1 MTMDYIE
8 ARAEYRRTAA
18 KKARQKQAA
27 KEKAERDEKR
37 AKLEAFR
44 LSLAGLTRRQR
55 QDAMRSFKDEM
66 RQIEEQQKVLKKQ
79 AKEYWRRE
87 RERQRI
93 EAGIQAER
101 HRVNRLVES
110 GAVGGMSE
118 QERREWIEQCR
129 QVNPIMFSILKEK
142 GIA

>member
-1 MTMDYIE
+1 MIMDYIE
-8 ARAEYRRTAA
+8 ARAEYRRATA

-44 LSLAGLTRRQR
+44 LSLAGLTRRQK

-66 RQIEEQQKVLKKQ
+66 RQIEEQQRDLKKQ
-79 AKEYWRRE
+79 AREYWRRE
-87 RERQRI
+87 RARQRI

-101 HRVNRLVES
+101 NRVNRLVES

-118 QERREWIEQCR
+118 QERREWVERCR